1 MVVKRKPGRA
11 KKKVVRRKPGRPKKK
26 VTRRKKVIK
35 NNFLPAN
42 KKVQVQLGKGILGD
56 LAKVLVPI
64 IAKEVVPALTK
75 KIFAKKKKGK
85 GLTPAGSNPHGGAL
99 RLAGQRG
106 AYKKPY
112 YYTSKKQSSP
122 IIYIK

>member
-1 MVVKRKPGRA
+1 MVVKRKPGRP

-26 VTRRKKVIK
+26 VTRRK
-35 NNFLPAN
+35 PAN
-42 KKVQVQLGKGILGD
+42 KKVKVQLGKGILGD

-64 IAKEVVPALTK
+64 IAKEVVPELTK
-75 KIFAKKKKGK
+75 KIFGKKKGK
-85 GLTPAGSNPHGGAL
+85 GLAPAGSNPHGGAL